1 MESEFLRRARA
12 GGKMEQKQE
21 GRKMISHLPR
31 GSEVTGELAFQGS
44 AEIDGTVEG
53 DVLCDGML
61 IIGERAQVRGKI
73 SGAVIVIRG
82 KVEGDLVAN
91 GKVEMEPPARLLG
104 VIRPPVQH
112 DRQWI

>member
-1 MESEFLRRARA
+1 
-12 GGKMEQKQE
+12 MEQRQE
-21 GRKMISHLPR
+21 ERKMISHLPR

-61 IIGERAQVRGKI
+61 IIGARAQVRGKI
-73 SGAVIVIRG
+73 SGAVILIRG
-82 KVEGDLVAN
+82 KVEGDIVAH
-91 GKVEMEPPARLLG
+91 GKVKMDPQGRILG
-104 VIRPPVQH
+104 VIRPPVRH